1 VWPAKV
7 DLPMT
12 MRLAHLLWV
21 SGVALAAGASLP
33 ASSYAN
39 AADLGCQCCDK
50 STQLSFMTLSTG
62 AIWFLENHEVTVPV
76 MFAHDDQQQIQAFQ
90 PE

>member
-1 VWPAKV
+1 
-7 DLPMT
+7 
-12 MRLAHLLWV
+12 
-21 SGVALAAGASLP
+21 
-33 ASSYAN
+33 
-39 AADLGCQCCDK
+39 
-50 STQLSFMTLSTG
+50 MTLRTG